1 MNFNTPAIFA
11 CKIFKIVSAEA
22 MGSSGVH
29 LFKEIWNNGSLVIK
43 IKMEITFWMQE
54 ANEYFIYNTLAF
66 SMYEPSLSSC
76 ILEILKPGCVLKPMK
91 NADSCSLF
99 YANVNR

>member
-43 IKMEITFWMQE
+43 IKWKLHSGCRRQMSILFTILWH
-54 ANEYFIYNTLAF
+54 LAC
-66 SMYEPSLSSC
+66 MNHP
-76 ILEILKPGCVLKPMK
+76 
-91 NADSCSLF
+91 
-99 YANVNR
+99 

>member
-11 CKIFKIVSAEA
+11 C
-22 MGSSGVH
+22 
-29 LFKEIWNNGSLVIK
+29 
-43 IKMEITFWMQE
+43 
-54 ANEYFIYNTLAF
+54 
-66 SMYEPSLSSC
+66 MYEPSLSSC